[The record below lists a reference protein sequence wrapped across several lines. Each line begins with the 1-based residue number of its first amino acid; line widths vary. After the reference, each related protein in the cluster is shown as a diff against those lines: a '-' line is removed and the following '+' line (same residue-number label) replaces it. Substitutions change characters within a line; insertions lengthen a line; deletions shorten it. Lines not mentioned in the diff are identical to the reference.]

1 MTNIE
6 LLKELRQRVEN
17 GTFGFKQI
25 MEKPDEDILNRCYTM
40 RYSKFG
46 ISLLKNMDEQQW
58 YFPKNFD
65 FNQLQDDKIYLLW
78 IKLPPIIVRNST
90 LFTENHV
97 VYIEEFSPEMLELEN
112 ILRNKVFKELF
123 INKENY

>member
-17 GTFGFKQI
+17 GTFGYTKI
-25 MEKPDEDILNRCYTM
+25 MEKPDEDILKKCYTM

-46 ISLLKNMDEQQW
+46 ISLLKNMDEEQW

-65 FNQLQDDKIYLLW
+65 FNQLQDNKIYLL
-78 IKLPPIIVRNST
+78 
-90 LFTENHV
+90 
-97 VYIEEFSPEMLELEN
+97 
-112 ILRNKVFKELF
+112 
-123 INKENY
+123 